1 MTSKDAGGKTPFS
14 RRQSRASTIEPRIAR
29 SPKSKSKGS
38 GASRAVSPAT
48 YGVFRSKSSELYG
61 QKRQAFV
68 DLLAGYG
75 YSLGSFVERVFGQ
88 SRFKESRVKKRVL
101 VVELLS
107 DQLSVEC
114 FTLIRSRLR
123 DKAYLT
129 DRRHTEEYAF
139 DVVLG
144 WLEEELV
151 IEKLERALGADYLIT
166 RDGID
171 RGREFT
177 DLKVRATADIAVRKN
192 SQVVRIDI
200 FVDHTG
206 AWRRNRGIDLKAGKI
221 SHFRSGQLNYVLAVD
236 LVHRTHYLVRP
247 RHAVGQVLRPNAAM
261 GGTATARV
269 SIPRKVSLDAV
280 AETVRKHLER

>member
-1 MTSKDAGGKTPFS
+1 MTRKDLGKEKPS
-14 RRQSRASTIEPRIAR
+14 SQPQSRSSAIDRRIAR
-29 SPKSKSKGS
+29 SPKGKSKGT
-38 GASRAVSPAT
+38 GASRAASPAT
-48 YGVFRSKSSELYG
+48 HGLFRSKSSELYG

-68 DLLAGYG
+68 DLLAGYDQ
-75 YSLGSFVERVFGQ
+75 SLGSFVERVFGE

-101 VVELLS
+101 VVELLA

-114 FTLIRSRLR
+114 WTLIRSRLR
-123 DKAYLT
+123 DKAFLT

-144 WLEEELV
+144 WLEEEFV
-151 IEKLERALGADYLIT
+151 IEMLGRALGADYLIT
-166 RDGID
+166 REGID
-171 RGREFT
+171 RSREFT
-177 DLKVRATADIAVRKN
+177 DLQVRATADIAVTKN

-280 AETVRKHLER
+280 AKTVRKHLER